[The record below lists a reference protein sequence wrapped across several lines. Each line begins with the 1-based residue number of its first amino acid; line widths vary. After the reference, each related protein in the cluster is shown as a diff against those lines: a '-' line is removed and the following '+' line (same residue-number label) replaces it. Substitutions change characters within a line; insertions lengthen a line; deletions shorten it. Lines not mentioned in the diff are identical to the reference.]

1 MNYNELYMNFYV
13 NINFHYNKLILM
25 SRRENRFQKHKNV
38 NFQLIEYYSF
48 INSTV
53 L

>member
-1 MNYNELYMNFYV
+1 
-13 NINFHYNKLILM
+13 M
-25 SRRENRFQKHKNV
+25 SRKEKHSQKHKNV

-48 INSTV
+48 INSKV

>member
-1 MNYNELYMNFYV
+1 MNFYV

-25 SRRENRFQKHKNV
+25 SRRENHFQKHKNV

-48 INSTV
+48 INSIV